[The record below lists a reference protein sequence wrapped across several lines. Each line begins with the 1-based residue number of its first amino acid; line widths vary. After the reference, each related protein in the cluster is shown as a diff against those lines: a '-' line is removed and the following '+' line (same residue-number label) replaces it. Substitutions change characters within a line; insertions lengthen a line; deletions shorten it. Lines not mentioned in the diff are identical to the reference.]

1 MTRLSTITIS
11 FLSPRSVARRVP
23 FVRAPVLLVAAAL
36 LGALAGCGGGGGG
49 NDATAHEQG
58 VPKGQTATDEG
69 EFLGGEATPPKPAPP
84 LKLTDS
90 LGEPVDIAQF
100 KGKAV
105 LLTFIYTH
113 CPDVCPL
120 IVSHLKT
127 AQAELGPRAKDMQ
140 IVAVSTDPRGDTPK
154 TVAAFLEEHGMT
166 GKMDY
171 LIGDRAELGRVWKDW
186 NIVANPAKSGRDL
199 VEHSALIYGIAADGD
214 VTTLYPAN
222 FEPSQ
227 IVHDVPLLEQ

>member
-1 MTRLSTITIS
+1 MNLRSPLLTRSIAL
-11 FLSPRSVARRVP
+11 FVAI
-23 FVRAPVLLVAAAL
+23 AIAVAV
-36 LGALAGCGGGGGG
+36 AGCGSSS
-49 NDATAHEQG
+49 DTTSTQQG
-58 VPKGQTATDEG
+58 VPKGQAETDAG
-69 EFLGGEATPPKPAPP
+69 NFAGSEATPPKQAPALA
-84 LKLTDS
+84 LKNS
-90 LGEPVDIAQF
+90 LGQPVNLAQY

-127 AQAELGPRAKDMQ
+127 AQAQLGPKAKGLQ

-154 TVAAFLEEHGMT
+154 TVAAFLKLHGMT
-166 GKMDY
+166 GNMQY
-171 LIGDRAELGRVWKDW
+171 LIGSRKELGHVWKNW
-186 NIVANPAKSGRDL
+186 NIVVNPAKSGRDL
-199 VEHSALIYGIAADGD
+199 VEHSALIYGIAADGK

-222 FEPSQ
+222 FKPSQ